1 MARRVSMSTRTELVG
16 ALRERYERSTKAERS
31 AILNEFVAVTGYHR
45 KHAIRLL
52 ASVDERPSVQARRT
66 YHRYDA
72 DVREALTVL
81 WEASDRICS
90 KRLKP
95 LVPVLLPALER
106 HGQLAICPKV
116 RALLLAIS
124 PASMDRLLSEV
135 RFVARGGR
143 RRRAGFSSAV
153 RRAVPVRT
161 FGDWN
166 DPPPGFVEVDFV
178 AHGGTSASG
187 SFVQTLVLTDIATGW
202 TECMPVVVRNS
213 VFVIE
218 ALAAAMRLF
227 PFPLRGVDFDNDG
240 LFMNELVVGWCRD
253 QQLEVT
259 RSRAYRKN
267 DQAWVEQKNGAI
279 VRRLVGYGR
288 LEGLAA
294 GRTLTRLY
302 AAARL
307 HTNLFQPSFKL
318 KEKTRIGARVL
329 KRYHPPATP
338 MSRVLAH
345 SAVAHDAKLRLRRLH
360 AQADPVTLLAEIRA
374 AQAELG
380 ERVDRRGTDPAPP
393 IMVDLGRF
401 AASLKTAWQE
411 GERRPTHRRPYRPR
425 KPVPRRPSM
434 LDDVRD
440 QILAWLDREP
450 AIPVATIL
458 EHLKSA
464 HPERFFDKHLR
475 TVQRAVKAW
484 RGQQARRIILESTTI
499 IGTAVR
505 QPLPAEL
512 IVPPPLDP
520 HPGVSPTGA
529 HSDPPRIAPSD
540 SGRSLRDARGPSVDS
555 ADDTPPSALSNID
568 E

>member
-1 MARRVSMSTRTELVG
+1 MSTRTELV
-16 ALRERYERSTKAERS
+16 AAIRERYERSNRADRS
-31 AILNEFVAVTGYHR
+31 VILSEFVAITGYHR

-52 ASVDERPSVQARRT
+52 ASAGDRPITPARRAPR
-66 YHRYDA
+66 RYDA
-72 DVREALTVL
+72 DVRAALIVL

-95 LVPVLLPALER
+95 LVTVLLPALER
-106 HGQLAICPKV
+106 HGRLAISTEI
-116 RALLLAIS
+116 RTLLLAIS

-135 RFVARGGR
+135 RLIARGGR

-153 RRAVPVRT
+153 RRTVPVRT

-178 AHGGTSASG
+178 AHCGTSAAG

-202 TECMPVVVRNS
+202 TECVPVVARHGGL
-213 VFVIE
+213 VIE
-218 ALAAAMRLF
+218 ALAAATQLF

-240 LFMNELVVGWCRD
+240 AFMNEPVVEWCRARG
-253 QQLEVT
+253 LEVT

-267 DQAWVEQKNGAI
+267 DQAHVEQKNGAI

-288 LEGLAA
+288 LEGLVAA
-294 GRTLTRLY
+294 KALARLY

-318 KEKTRIGARVL
+318 KEKKRIGARVT
-329 KRYHPPATP
+329 KRYHPPMPP

-345 SAVAHDAKLRLRRLH
+345 TQVAREAKLRLQQLH
-360 AQADPVTLLAEIRA
+360 ARADPVILLAEIRA

-380 ERVDRRGTDPAPP
+380 ERVDRRGTEPAQPQP
-393 IMVDLGRF
+393 IIDLERF
-401 AASLKTAWQE
+401 AASLKTAWRE
-411 GERRPTHRRPYRPR
+411 GEQRPTHRRPYRRR
-425 KPVPRRPSM
+425 KPIPRRPAM
-434 LDDVRD
+434 LDDVQD

-450 AIPVATIL
+450 AISALEIL
-458 EHLKSA
+458 RLLKSA
-464 HPERFFDKHLR
+464 HPERFSDSHLR

-484 RGQQARRIILESTTI
+484 RGQQARRIILESAI
-499 IGTAVR
+499 VIGAGACD
-505 QPLPAEL
+505 PLQAEHV
-512 IVPPPLDP
+512 IPPPPDP
-520 HPGVSPTGA
+520 HPRVSTTGA
-529 HSDPPRIAPSD
+529 HSYSPRIAASD
-540 SGRSLRDARGPSVDS
+540 SWRSLRDARVPSVDS
-555 ADDTPPSALSNID
+555 MDDTPLPHQPLGNIV